1 MNDIGSYLKRVRRL
15 ADLTLRDVST
25 RGGPSNA
32 YLCQIEQGQRRASI
46 RTLNVLSGIYNV
58 PLAEMLARGGYLEA
72 ARDQP
77 VEKKPLDPLQAAEGA
92 VDVLIGSL
100 RCLTQEN
107 ARLREENAALRS
119 VLSEGIRR
127 ANDPLRTESQG

>member
-1 MNDIGSYLKRVRRL
+1 MSDLGSYLKRTRLL

-32 YLCQIEQGQRRASI
+32 YLCQIEHGQRRASI

-58 PLAEMLARGGYLEA
+58 PLPEMLARGGYLEA
-72 ARDQP
+72 AHDQP
-77 VEKKPLDPLQAAEGA
+77 AEKKALDPLQDAAGA

-100 RCLTQEN
+100 RRLTEEN

-119 VLSEGIRR
+119 VLSEDIRR
-127 ANDPLRTESQG
+127 ANEPADARDQG